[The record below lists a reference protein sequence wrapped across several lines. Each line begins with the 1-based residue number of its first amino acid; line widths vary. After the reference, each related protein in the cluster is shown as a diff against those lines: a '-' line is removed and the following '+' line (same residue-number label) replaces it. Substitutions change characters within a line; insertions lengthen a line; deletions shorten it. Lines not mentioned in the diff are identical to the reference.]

1 MLTCYHEVGHAVVAW
16 LGGATVTAISVEGD
30 SRANGYTRITNLFEP
45 IIASLQLAPAL
56 RVKIGL
62 AGWAAENRYRY
73 GGPSAYEL
81 DRRLAWASWE
91 MDGWIVADGLRA
103 LGGDKWATGYRLLD
117 QVNSELQAY
126 WPVVKQ
132 IAGALQRKRI
142 LEKGDPDMETLR
154 KAPPIKGRPLTTYE
168 LNTRAATAEQ
178 SGNPE
183 LATLLRSAVARM
195 ENRQKPQAKRERA
208 VKD

>member
-1 MLTCYHEVGHAVVAW
+1 MLTCYHEAGHAVIAW
-16 LGGATVTAISVEGD
+16 LGGATVTEIAVDGGY
-30 SRANGYTRITNLFEP
+30 GYTLITDVFDLP
-45 IIASLQLAPAL
+45 PAL

-62 AGWAAENRYRY
+62 AGWCAENRSRY
-73 GGPSAYEL
+73 GSASALEL
-81 DRRLAWASWE
+81 EKALNWAGRDI
-91 MDGWIVADGLRA
+91 DGWIVENGLQA
-103 LGGDKWATGYRLLD
+103 LGGDKWATGWRLLD
-117 QVNSELQAY
+117 DVNSELQAH
-126 WPVVKQ
+126 WPVVRQ

-154 KAPPIKGRPLTTYE
+154 KVPPIKGRPLTAYE